1 MASIIEVLMDVIEEE
16 IQAHE
21 ALLETAVKKT
31 SIIIKGN
38 LTELSQITEIEQIQV
53 EQLSSLE
60 RKREESMY
68 DICMV
73 LGKKP
78 GTVKFPELIE
88 LMESQPEVKGRL
100 QEEYKRLKNI
110 VYELKD
116 RNEHNRSLINDSLE
130 MAEFSINLLQ
140 NTQIVPDTANYNK
153 GAYNV
158 EPSGTDRALFDTK
171 S

>member
-1 MASIIEVLMDVIEEE
+1 MASIIEVLMDVIEQE
-16 IQAHE
+16 IQVHE
-21 ALLETAVKKT
+21 ALLDTATKKT

-38 LTELSQITEIEQIQV
+38 LTELSQITEIEQNQV
-53 EQLSSLE
+53 EQLSSVE

-78 GTVKFPELIE
+78 GTVKFSDLIE
-88 LMESQPEVKGRL
+88 LMESQPEV
-100 QEEYKRLKNI
+100 QERLKGQYKQLKKV

-116 RNEHNRSLINDSLE
+116 RNEHNRNLIKDSLE

-140 NTQIVPDTANYNK
+140 NTQTVPDTANYTK
-153 GAYNV
+153 GACNV
-158 EPSGTDRALFDTK
+158 ESRGMDRSLFDTK
-171 S
+171 F

>member
-1 MASIIEVLMDVIEEE
+1 MASIIEVLMDVIEQE
-16 IQAHE
+16 IQVHE
-21 ALLETAVKKT
+21 ALLDTATKKT

-38 LTELSQITEIEQIQV
+38 LTELSQITEIEQNQV
-53 EQLSSLE
+53 EQLSSVE

-78 GTVKFPELIE
+78 GTVKFSDLIE
-88 LMESQPEVKGRL
+88 LMESQPEV
-100 QEEYKRLKNI
+100 QERLKGQYKQLKKV

-116 RNEHNRSLINDSLE
+116 RNEHNRSLIKDSLE

-140 NTQIVPDTANYNK
+140 NTQTVPDMANYNK
-153 GAYNV
+153 GASNV
-158 EPSGTDRALFDTK
+158 ETRGMDRALFDTK
-171 S
+171 F